1 MFRTAFEQ
9 ESSTW
14 LKKRRPFLQAQPTLS
29 WSQFFPCTHRD
40 LRGQQVATSSV
51 LRALL
56 ERRRSSQAGILRDF
70 SYRSYSDSS
79 LELLRENRQI
89 AHLLTCLRNVM
100 HAFA

>member
-9 ESSTW
+9 EGSSW

-40 LRGQQVATSSV
+40 LRGQRVATSSV
-51 LRALL
+51 LRAFL

-70 SYRSYSDSS
+70 SYQSYSNSS
-79 LELLRENRQI
+79 LELLRKNWQI
-89 AHLLTCLRNVM
+89 AHLLTCLRNTVY
-100 HAFA
+100 AFA